1 VTTASAPPPSQAS
14 GVGLISITAPIVEKA
29 FIKADVSC
37 AAGSNACRFLIRAR
51 NPSSVPCQSSSDRVA
66 AWLEDKAEV
75 IIAPAQI
82 LARNPSADG
91 ITLADGIKYR
101 HNYSGVTAGKYD
113 GHNYR
118 PRTGTAPC

>member
-1 VTTASAPPPSQAS
+1 M
-14 GVGLISITAPIVEKA
+14 L
-29 FIKADVSC
+29 
-37 AAGSNACRFLIRAR
+37 
-51 NPSSVPCQSSSDRVA
+51 CQSSSDRVA
-66 AWLEDKAEV
+66 AWLEDKADL

-82 LARNPSADG
+82 LARDPLADG

-101 HNYSGVTAGKYD
+101 HDYCGVMAGKDD